1 MIKAIKMGL
10 LSTLL
15 AGSMLGISQGAA
27 TATTAAPL
35 ACTHPSWYNA
45 DGSVVEGNQ
54 DVIPIHDGPNSDCTV
69 IFRTA
74 GPSRFTLHCYVLN
87 SAGHSWTHVAYRT
100 TATTVNGWVYDPY
113 LDGGGSFEP
122 CGGALR

>member
-10 LSTLL
+10 FSAVLT
-15 AGSMLGISQGAA
+15 GSMLGIAQAPA
-27 TATTAAPL
+27 TATTATPL

-45 DGSVVEGNQ
+45 DGSKAYGNQ
-54 DVIPIHDGPNSDCTV
+54 DVIPIHDGPSADCTV

-74 GPSRFTLHCYVLN
+74 GPKEFTLHCYVLN
-87 SAGHSWTHVAYRT
+87 DVGHSWTHVAVNT
-100 TATTVNGWVYDPY
+100 AATTVLGWVYDPY

-122 CGGALR
+122 CGGAR